1 MIICSNN
8 NYKERAT
15 MKTLFEESD
24 GTYKTQNNYLIS
36 DLVLSTETE
45 LSLGKYAMIHRAYL
59 EQHKRIVDNNLLAS
73 GKLDEYLYEIEQT
86 ALVKLKNITKQI
98 AIKQGVTEL
107 LKVKDQIQWVRLIN
121 NIKNQAEEII
131 FSELIYK

>member
-1 MIICSNN
+1 
-8 NYKERAT
+8 

>member
-1 MIICSNN
+1 
-8 NYKERAT
+8 

-24 GTYKTQNNYLIS
+24 GTYKTQNNNLIS

-98 AIKQGVTEL
+98 AIKQGVTES

>member
-8 NYKERAT
+8 NYKERST
-15 MKTLFEESD
+15 MKTIFEQSD
-24 GTYKTQNNYLIS
+24 GTYTTQNGYLVP
-36 DLVLSTETE
+36 DLVLLTETE
-45 LSLGKYAMIHRAYL
+45 LSLGKYAMMHKAYL
-59 EQHKRIVDNNLLAS
+59 EQHKRIVYNNLLVS
-73 GKLDEYLYEIEQT
+73 GKLNEYLYEIEQT
-86 ALVKLKNITKQI
+86 ALAKLKNITKQI
-98 AIKQGVTEL
+98 AIKQGVTES

>member
-24 GTYKTQNNYLIS
+24 GTYKTQNNNLIS

-98 AIKQGVTEL
+98 AIKQGVTES

>member
-1 MIICSNN
+1 
-8 NYKERAT
+8 

-98 AIKQGVTEL
+98 AIKQGVTES

-131 FSELIYK
+131 FSKLIYK

>member
-15 MKTLFEESD
+15 MKTIFEQSD
-24 GTYKTQNNYLIS
+24 GTYTMQNDYLVPN
-36 DLVLSTETE
+36 LVLSTETE
-45 LSLGKYAMIHRAYL
+45 LCLGKYAMMRRAYL
-59 EQHKRIVDNNLLAS
+59 EQHKRIVYNNLLAS
-73 GKLDEYLYEIEQT
+73 GKLNEYLYEIEQA
-86 ALVKLKNITKQI
+86 ALAKLKNITNQI
-98 AIKQGVTEL
+98 AIKQGVTES
-107 LKVKDQIQWVRLIN
+107 LKVKDQMQWVQLIN

>member
-98 AIKQGVTEL
+98 AIKQGVTES

>member
-1 MIICSNN
+1 
-8 NYKERAT
+8 

-45 LSLGKYAMIHRAYL
+45 LSLGKYAMMHKAYL
-59 EQHKRIVDNNLLAS
+59 EQHKRIVYNNLLAS
-73 GKLDEYLYEIEQT
+73 GKLNEYLYEIEQA
-86 ALVKLKNITKQI
+86 ALAKLKNITNQI
-98 AIKQGVTEL
+98 AIKQGVTES
-107 LKVKDQIQWVRLIN
+107 LKVKDQMQWVQLIN

-131 FSELIYK
+131 FSELIYI

>member
-1 MIICSNN
+1 
-8 NYKERAT
+8 

-24 GTYKTQNNYLIS
+24 GTYKTQNNNLIS